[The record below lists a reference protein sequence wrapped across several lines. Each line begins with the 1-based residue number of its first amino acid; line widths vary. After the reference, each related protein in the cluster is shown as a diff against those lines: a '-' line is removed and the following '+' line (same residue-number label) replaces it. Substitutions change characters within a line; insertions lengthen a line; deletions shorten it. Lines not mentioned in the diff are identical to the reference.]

1 MCSVIVSFSK
11 GNAPSWTCACS
22 VYVGE
27 SGRGCASSF
36 KPLTAFPLGIRVFFQ
51 DLLFKAHVLATEE
64 AISRVRDLSRLSRE
78 GDGRNPSVAET
89 CASPRR
95 PPQARV
101 STARTACCQRV
112 WWRFRLKRI
121 KGKLIICLR
130 STSPLLFTRSLMYF
144 ITNNVPNLFVLRPM

>member
-64 AISRVRDLSRLSRE
+64 AISHVRDLSRLSRE

-89 CASPRR
+89 CASP
-95 PPQARV
+95 V
-101 STARTACCQRV
+101 
-112 WWRFRLKRI
+112 
-121 KGKLIICLR
+121 GH
-130 STSPLLFTRSLMYF
+130 
-144 ITNNVPNLFVLRPM
+144 LRPEFLRRGQLVANASGGGSG